1 MRLSMTPGRYDVA
14 GVPLQLVV
22 AQALVVPA
30 DRIIGLPSWI
40 DTERYTIAA
49 KAPDGA
55 PANGLPIMVANLLK
69 DRFQLVTHR
78 ETRELPVYNLVF
90 ARNDKRF
97 GPAFKE
103 SSAECRATISARLEA
118 VKRDGPVPAAAPPV
132 QNGCP
137 SALINPGIA
146 SFKGVPMA
154 LIATILTQSVGRPV
168 LDRTGLASYYDF
180 DLKWTPQ
187 LGSGDV
193 GPFGLPPGTGAQPPV
208 ADPDAPNLFTAV
220 QEQLGLK
227 LEAGRGPV
235 EVVVIDRLETPTLD

>member
-1 MRLSMTPGRYDVA
+1 
-14 GVPLQLVV
+14 
-22 AQALVVPA
+22 
-30 DRIIGLPSWI
+30 
-40 DTERYTIAA
+40 
-49 KAPDGA
+49 
-55 PANGLPIMVANLLK
+55 
-69 DRFQLVTHR
+69 
-78 ETRELPVYNLVF
+78 
-90 ARNDKRF
+90 
-97 GPAFKE
+97 
-103 SSAECRATISARLEA
+103 
-118 VKRDGPVPAAAPPV
+118 V

-168 LDRTGLASYYDF
+168 LDRTGLTSYYDF

-208 ADPDAPNLFTAV
+208 ADSDAPNLFTAV

-235 EVVVIDRLETPTLD
+235 EVVVIDRLEKPTPD